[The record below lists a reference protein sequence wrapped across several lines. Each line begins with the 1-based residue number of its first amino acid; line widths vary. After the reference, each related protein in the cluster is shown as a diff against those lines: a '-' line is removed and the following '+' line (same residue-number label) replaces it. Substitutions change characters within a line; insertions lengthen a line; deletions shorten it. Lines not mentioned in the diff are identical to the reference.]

1 MKAMSVLVPLTTIP
15 IDSKVRD
22 RLRSYGTAGMSYTD
36 IVQRLLDERERD
48 DFIREIQLRAERAD
62 AEGSWVDLEDL

>member
-1 MKAMSVLVPLTTIP
+1 MEPFVALTTIP
-15 IDSKVRD
+15 IDSSVRD
-22 RLRSYGTAGMSYTD
+22 RLRSYGTAGMSYTA

-48 DFIREIQLRAERAD
+48 DFVHEIQRLADAAD

>member
-1 MKAMSVLVPLTTIP
+1 MSVLVPLTTIP

-48 DFIREIQLRAERAD
+48 EFIRDAQRLADEAD
-62 AEGSWVDLEDL
+62 AAGSWVGLEDL